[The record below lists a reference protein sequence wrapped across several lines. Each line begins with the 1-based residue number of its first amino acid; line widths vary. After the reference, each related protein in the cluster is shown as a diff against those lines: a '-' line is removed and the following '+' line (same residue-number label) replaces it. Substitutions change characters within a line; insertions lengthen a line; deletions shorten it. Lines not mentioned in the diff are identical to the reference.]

1 MVRRFSEGVP
11 AWKSERCRMLRPSSS
26 GGSPATGTRSSRRS
40 SHCAS
45 NRPQPASNPPP
56 ATRAASPRLV
66 AATHAVELVAKPATR
81 GSDPLAQHLD
91 ALLVR
96 RVPVAA
102 GGDRVIPVRQQ
113 ARDHRGGRGDHSYA
127 NQTAHG
133 RSLPVLNR
141 RPPTA
146 RGPPAPPPA
155 RVRTGRSR
163 GRCWA
168 GSTAFG
174 RTRPTPAARS
184 RTGRAG
190 PAASDRC
197 TPTSVRTCRAAGG
210 RRPTAPGGP
219 SAGAWCTRTPR
230 GRSSPPAG
238 GGRPSR
244 ACRCRAAAR
253 PASAI
258 RPAPRRCR
266 HRPRAT
272 PWPRPVAA
280 RPRAPTT
287 SRRRP
292 ARRRSGSG
300 SAGTCR
306 QATGATSKRGVTD
319 GGETVPESAG
329 RQRPEQLEAL
339 EHDLGAVRPRHP
351 GGSEEADV
359 GLAPVREAA
368 IALALGPRELLV
380 HIGETADLDVGGA
393 DHAQRIAVA
402 VEDHAQLAGPRAR
415 LATLVRG
422 TQAGGR
428 PLRAVAHQQ
437 AELGGHPGVAAEPP
451 GGVVAVRAG
460 GRDERPPEPAD
471 AVVLHSAGARRT
483 TGYLPSV
490 LTSVP
495 SAISRSITSS
505 TCASLRWARRAWLSS
520 LWWPA
525 ASRSRARP
533 PRRIWVSR
541 VRPTAPRVSSTHS
554 NTASRSSTCSGER
567 ARVPWLSQHSSS
579 GRGAGVSPK

>member
-1 MVRRFSEGVP
+1 
-11 AWKSERCRMLRPSSS
+11 MLRPSSS
-26 GGSPATGTRSSRRS
+26 GGSPVTGTRSSRRS

-45 NRPQPASNPPP
+45 NRPQPASRPPP
-56 ATRAASPRLV
+56 AARAASARLV

-113 ARDHRGGRGDHSYA
+113 AHDRRGGRGDHGYA

-146 RGPPAPPPA
+146 RGRPAPPPA
-155 RVRTGRSR
+155 RGRIGRLR

-184 RTGRAG
+184 RTGWDG
-190 PAASDRC
+190 PAAPGRC
-197 TPTSVRTCRAAGG
+197 TPASVRTCRAAGG
-210 RRPTAPGGP
+210 RRPAAPGGP
-219 SAGAWCTRTPR
+219 SAGAWCTRTPP

-266 HRPRAT
+266 RRPRAT

-292 ARRRSGSG
+292 SRRRSGSG

-306 QATGATSKRGVTD
+306 QATGGSSNGVVTD
-319 GGETVPESAG
+319 GGEPVPESAPG

-339 EHDLGAVRPRHP
+339 EVDLGVVRRRHP
-351 GGSEEADV
+351 GGGEEADV
-359 GLAPVREAA
+359 GLAPVRQAA

-402 VEDHAQLAGPRAR
+402 VEDHAQLTGPRDR
-415 LATLVRG
+415 LAMLVRG

-451 GGVVAVRAG
+451 CGVVAVRAG
-460 GRDERPPEPAD
+460 GRDEPAPEPAD
-471 AVVLHSAGARRT
+471 AVV
-483 TGYLPSV
+483 
-490 LTSVP
+490 
-495 SAISRSITSS
+495 
-505 TCASLRWARRAWLSS
+505 
-520 LWWPA
+520 
-525 ASRSRARP
+525 
-533 PRRIWVSR
+533 
-541 VRPTAPRVSSTHS
+541 
-554 NTASRSSTCSGER
+554 
-567 ARVPWLSQHSSS
+567 
-579 GRGAGVSPK
+579 